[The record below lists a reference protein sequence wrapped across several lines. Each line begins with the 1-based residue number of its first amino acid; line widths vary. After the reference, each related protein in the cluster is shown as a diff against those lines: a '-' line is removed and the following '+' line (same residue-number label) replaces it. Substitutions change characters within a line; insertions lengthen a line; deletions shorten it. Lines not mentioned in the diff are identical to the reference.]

1 MEKPLTEKKKNRS
14 VAIVVSVLLGILT
27 LLAIGF
33 LSFNIWLY
41 QKHFVVTVDGSS
53 MNDTLMSG
61 DILYATRSAKNVK
74 RGDVVII
81 DATHHPTFQK
91 GDGVERLLI
100 KRVIALAGD
109 KISCEEGKVYLNGE
123 PLDEPYLNQDT
134 EDFAE
139 VEVGEGEFFFL
150 GDNRKDSKDARES
163 GCMKTGTI
171 IGVVP
176 EWAIGKKRTITGWEK
191 FRKSVASFF
200 TVDTV
205 HRTGE

>member
-1 MEKPLTEKKKNRS
+1 MEQSLTEKKKKRS
-14 VAIVVSVLLGILT
+14 VAIVVSVILGILT
-27 LLAIGF
+27 LIAIGF

-41 QKHFVVTVDGSS
+41 QLHFVVTVDGSS

-81 DATHHPTFQK
+81 NATHHPTFQK
-91 GDGVERLLI
+91 GDGEERLLI
-100 KRVIALAGD
+100 KRVIALEGD
-109 KISCEEGKVYLNGE
+109 TIFCEEGVVYLNGE
-123 PLDEPYLNQDT
+123 PLSEPYLNQT
-134 EDFAE
+134 TADFE
-139 VEVGEGEFFFL
+139 EISVGEGEFFFL

-163 GCMKTGTI
+163 GCMQIETI
-171 IGVVP
+171 LGVVP
-176 EWAIGKKRTITGWEK
+176 EWAIIKKGTITGWES

-200 TVDTV
+200 TVDTI